1 MANFQLSIVTP
12 EVTIFEETVE
22 SIIVPGAKGYLGV
35 LANHA
40 PLITPLQPGKITIY
54 LPGRSTEI
62 ILAVAGGF
70 LEVAHNRATIL
81 ADAAEHADKIDRER
95 AAAALARARR
105 RLEDHPPD
113 LDLDRATAAFHRA
126 QNRLR
131 ILDDILVDH
140 G

>member
-1 MANFQLSIVTP
+1 MATFQLSIVTP
-12 EVTIFEETVE
+12 ETTIFDEMVE
-22 SIIVPGAKGYLGV
+22 SIVVPGAKGYLGV

-70 LEVAHNRATIL
+70 LEVAQNQATIL
-81 ADAAEHADKIDRER
+81 ADSAEHADKIDRER
-95 AAAALARARR
+95 AQAALERARK
-105 RLEDHPPD
+105 RLEERPYD
-113 LDLDRATAAFHRA
+113 LDTDRATAAYRRA

-131 ILDDILVDH
+131 ILDDVLVAH
-140 G
+140 N